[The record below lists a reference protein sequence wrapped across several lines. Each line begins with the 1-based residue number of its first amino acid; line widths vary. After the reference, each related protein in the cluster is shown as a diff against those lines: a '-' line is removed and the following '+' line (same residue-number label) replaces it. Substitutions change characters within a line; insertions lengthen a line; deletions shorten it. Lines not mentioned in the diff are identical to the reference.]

1 MHCVS
6 IDTQN
11 NQPNV
16 QAQVSTT
23 SLPLY
28 VVRLLKYVPGVRLV
42 DVPITQSLLIECG
55 QYTARFT
62 LSMANFSN
70 PTIRNKTLSNWSLQN
85 VPQILP
91 YLHVIPS
98 EERRDI
104 IIKFVAQFEQ
114 EVLAKKDQLVH
125 SIIHNDLNE
134 QNILVQKQLE
144 HGTEVAHV
152 YGIIDFGDVEYAPVL
167 FDLGILVAYIMLICE
182 CVDPVLV
189 APNLVLRGYTQ
200 TITNNARFMLS
211 RQDIGRI
218 FICAKAR
225 LCQSLTLGAYTH
237 SLYPDNDYLLATAKQ
252 GWKLLQRLATVDSDD
267 LVENWCQGLELKD

>member
-1 MHCVS
+1 
-6 IDTQN
+6 
-11 NQPNV
+11 
-16 QAQVSTT
+16 
-23 SLPLY
+23 
-28 VVRLLKYVPGVRLV
+28 
-42 DVPITQSLLIECG
+42 
-55 QYTARFT
+55 
-62 LSMANFSN
+62 MANFTN

-98 EERRDI
+98 EERRDF

-267 LVENWCQGLELKD
+267 LVENWCQGLELKDWSTGSGFLGTVSTSPTIVVYLLPLLIRNGVNVVSTYWSSSSVKTISQNKQPILARL